1 MNYDELVCKAS
12 KEELTFYHDFW
23 KQYIALEKLVLE
35 TEKYVAISK
44 DNENTF
50 SIQYHIL
57 LQAICAEVDVVI
69 KRLCYEYDSQA
80 EVNDMYDYIQL
91 ITAHDSN
98 FKDVKVRLQL
108 YEMEII
114 PWKNIGIR
122 QVNGENKLI
131 CPYWW
136 NGYIDVKH
144 KRLIFSLSAN
154 EFKISERNIRQAK
167 QKNVLGA
174 LAGLFVL
181 EEKCLEKMRAR
192 YREEFKKYDFPSV
205 TVEISDKFNDSIF
218 QKNIEVSENI

>member
-1 MNYDELVCKAS
+1 MNYDELVRKAS

-50 SIQYHIL
+50 SIQYNIL
-57 LQAICAEVDVVI
+57 LQAICTEVDVVI
-69 KRLCYEYDSQA
+69 KRLCYDSQA
-80 EVNDMYDYIQL
+80 EVHDMYDYIQL
-91 ITAHDSN
+91 ITSHDLN

-108 YEMEII
+108 YEMEIM

-122 QVNGENKLI
+122 QINGKKQLI

-144 KRLIFSLSAN
+144 KRLIFSLSGN
-154 EFKISERNIRQAK
+154 EFKISERKIRQAK

-192 YREEFKKYDFPSV
+192 NREEFKKYDFPSV

-218 QKNIEVSENI
+218 QENIEVSENI